1 MDNGP
6 RSKIDVHPQFG
17 HTRFDVWAERAVFQF
32 HPIHTNATPVVPYYP
47 RLELSI
53 ADLFHPQTIDHPKFV
68 NALTE
73 PQVVV
78 TNALLRIAH
87 GGWDVST
94 VLISQNHNVIQENDM
109 SGFKTK
115 EQRITG

>member
-1 MDNGP
+1 M
-6 RSKIDVHPQFG
+6 
-17 HTRFDVWAERAVFQF
+17 T
-32 HPIHTNATPVVPYYP
+32 YP

-53 ADLFHPQTIDHPKFV
+53 ADLFHPHTIDHPKFV

-94 VLISQNHNVIQENDM
+94 VLISENQNVIQENDM
-109 SGFKTK
+109 SGSAAWVNPGRNALQSA
-115 EQRITG
+115 EQRC